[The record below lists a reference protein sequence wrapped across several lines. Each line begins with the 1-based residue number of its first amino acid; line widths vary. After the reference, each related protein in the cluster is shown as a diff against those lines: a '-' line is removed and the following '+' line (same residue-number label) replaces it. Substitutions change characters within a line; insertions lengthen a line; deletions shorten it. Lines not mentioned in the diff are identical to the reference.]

1 MFTSRKYRCYF
12 LRLLIRKVTPS
23 IASPEPVASGQ
34 SYGTTGRVQR
44 PKVQSPAAVASQ
56 GGVKWTDLTPRAETD
71 EAETQSRDSGG
82 RGEQVMTVRRA
93 RLHEALTALG
103 PRVLDRTLI
112 AHGSFSKKCNKSN
125 ST

>member
-1 MFTSRKYRCYF
+1 M
-12 LRLLIRKVTPS
+12 
-23 IASPEPVASGQ
+23 
-34 SYGTTGRVQR
+34 
-44 PKVQSPAAVASQ
+44 QSPSAVASQ

-82 RGEQVMTVRRA
+82 AGQVMTVRRA

-103 PRVLDRTLI
+103 PRVLDCTLI
-112 AHGSFSKKCNKSN
+112 AHGSFSKKRNKSN